1 MECKCLPAF
10 NLSERSC
17 QQRLKVPLKVCGF
30 VFNFNQGRSRQPT
43 GDNYCSVSVLPPR
56 HLIERFHHSR
66 RHVVFACFPEP
77 KAARSRRPTACPGD
91 RRGGLTPRLLFR
103 VRVQAGESGRR
114 GRGKP
119 RSSRQ
124 RRPPLGQGGWAE
136 LRGKTRVLG
145 KRRVALRL
153 PPERA

>member
-1 MECKCLPAF
+1 MPAF

-17 QQRLKVPLKVCGF
+17 QQRLKVPLKVVVLSLILIRAEAG
-30 VFNFNQGRSRQPT
+30 SRPAIIIV
-43 GDNYCSVSVLPPR
+43 VSVLSPR

-124 RRPPLGQGGWAE
+124 RRRPLGQGGWAE